1 MNSLVPRKHISLDQ
15 SLLGFGAKIINLI
28 DDNSTLELLWQKCN
42 INSAVKHSFDDLVL
56 TLDFLYLIDVI
67 FINDKGFIC
76 LN

>member
-1 MNSLVPRKHISLDQ
+1 MNSIIPRKHISLDQ

-28 DDNSTLELLWQKCN
+28 DNDTTVESLWKRCN
-42 INSAVKHSFDDLVL
+42 IDSSVKHSFDDLLL